1 MGIKVTTKGNFRN
14 MERFLSNAKKMDSH
28 ILTILERY
36 GQIGVDMLSA
46 ATPVDTGLAASS
58 WYYEIEESKKGY
70 ILHWCNSDIENGINV
85 ALLIQLGHGTKSGGY
100 VPPVDYINPALRDIF
115 DQLELEVWREVTK

>member
-1 MGIKVTTKGNFRN
+1 MGIKVTTKGDFRN
-14 MERFLSNAKKMDSH
+14 MERFLNNAKKMDSH
-28 ILTILERY
+28 ILSTLERY

-58 WYYEIEESKKGY
+58 WYYEIEENKKGY

-115 DQLELEVWREVTK
+115 DQLELEVWREVTR